1 MRKRE
6 GEPSTYSVPV
16 ARRVPKIEQIKV
28 SGPFKPEPALSTEDY
43 QEILRIVKNMVHVM
57 ELSPHAFLSMG
68 EEDLRSHFLVQLN
81 GAFQGQATGETFNF
95 QGKTD
100 ILIRVDGKNIF
111 IGECKFWKGEK
122 AFLATID
129 QLLSYLSWRDTK
141 TAVIL
146 FNRNADFT
154 AVLAKIAETGP
165 KHPNF
170 KRDLG
175 KSDESTFRYVFV
187 QPNDPNREVTLTV
200 MAFDIPT
207 AAAG

>member
-1 MRKRE
+1 
-6 GEPSTYSVPV
+6 
-16 ARRVPKIEQIKV
+16 
-28 SGPFKPEPALSTEDY
+28 
-43 QEILRIVKNMVHVM
+43 MVHVM
-57 ELSPHAFLSMG
+57 ELSPQALSAMG

-100 ILIRVDGKNIF
+100 ILVRVDGKNIF
-111 IGECKFWKGEK
+111 IAVCKFWKDEK
-122 AFLATID
+122 SFLATID

-141 TAVIL
+141 AAVIL

-154 AVLAKIAETGP
+154 AVLAKIAESGP
-165 KHPNF
+165 KHSNF

-187 QPNDPNREVTLTV
+187 QPNDVNREIMLTV

-207 AAAG
+207 SPVS